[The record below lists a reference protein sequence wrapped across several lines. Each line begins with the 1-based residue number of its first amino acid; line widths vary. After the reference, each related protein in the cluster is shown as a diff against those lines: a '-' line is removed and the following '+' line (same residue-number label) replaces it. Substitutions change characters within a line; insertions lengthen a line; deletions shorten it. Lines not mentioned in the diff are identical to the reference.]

1 MPSTSERSR
10 HTARVIGLA
19 VVAIALAALAG
30 LAIVRLPAPVV
41 ERLLQD
47 DVRALAALWQ
57 KRLLVRLTAGPDTFV
72 EATLSYA
79 DHRILDPITLSSDI
93 YRFKLLDAGGTVFWS
108 SRPADIGTTVTDP
121 HFAALVAQ
129 GEAYYQLASKP
140 ASEVDGLS
148 LHTLHLDRTTPRLV
162 AEIYTPVVR
171 DGVFIGAIEFYD
183 DVTDSYATFVTRV
196 RAVLF
201 AIVGAAGLLLLVTM
215 TVVLRA
221 GKLRLREVSARAA
234 LEHDLM
240 QQQNSLMREVRLLGE
255 LNEWLQSSRSL
266 DELFAMVA
274 RFMGHM
280 IPNSNGSIYVY
291 SNSRNV
297 LDGAASWNGGV
308 HDAHIHP
315 EDCWGLR
322 RGRTYAFGHGEIEF
336 TCAHVHEAHPRPYVC
351 FPILAH
357 GETVGMMHMMAQPG
371 TRLADFEAQRRL
383 AQMSAEQISLAI
395 ANVRMRDQLHHQAIR
410 DPLTGLF
417 NRRHM
422 TDTLRRLI
430 ATRAA
435 DPFSVISIDIDHFK
449 LFNDNHGHDAG
460 DMVLRAVGEA
470 LMQACDGD
478 EIACRM
484 GGEEL
489 MLLLPGVELA
499 AAAARA
505 EAVRLAVAAIAVR
518 YGDKTLPRISIS
530 IGVAQYPVHGRMP
543 QDVIRAADDAL
554 YVAKAKGRNQVI
566 LAGERPTTAKAPPAS
581 GRAAASALSA
591 SGMGAASAPGPA
603 VSPPPP
609 AAPAPAIAHPATPG
623 QNGIAPPNA
632 I

>member
-1 MPSTSERSR
+1 MPQTNHHRR
-10 HTARVIGLA
+10 HVGPLIGMTLA
-19 VVAIALAALAG
+19 AIALAALAA

-41 ERLLQD
+41 ERMLQD
-47 DVRALAALWQ
+47 DVRAQAQLWQ

-72 EATLSYA
+72 NAITSDA

-93 YRFKLLDAGGTVFWS
+93 YRFKLLDTGGRVFWS
-108 SRPADIGTTVTDP
+108 SRPADIGLTVTDRY
-121 HFAALVAQ
+121 FADIVAT
-129 GEAYYQLASKP
+129 GEVYYQLATKP
-140 ASEVDGLS
+140 AAEVDGLS
-148 LHTLHLDRTTPRLV
+148 LHTLHLDRTAPRLV

-171 DGVFIGAIEFYD
+171 DGVFLGAIEFYD
-183 DVTDSYATFVTRV
+183 DVTETHATFVARV
-196 RAVLF
+196 RTVITAIAAAVGVLF
-201 AIVGAAGLLLLVTM
+201 LASM
-215 TVVLRA
+215 TVVLRSGRA
-221 GKLRLREVSARAA
+221 RLREVSLRAA
-234 LEHDLM
+234 SEHALM
-240 QQQNSLMREVRLLGE
+240 QDQTRLMREVRLLGE

-266 DELFAMVA
+266 EELFAMVA
-274 RFMGHM
+274 RFMGHLM
-280 IPNSNGSIYVY
+280 PDSSGSIYVY
-291 SNSRNV
+291 SNSRDV

-322 RGRTYAFGHGEIEF
+322 RGRTYAFGSGEIEF
-336 TCAHVHEAHPRPYVC
+336 TCAHVHEPAPRPYFC

-357 GETVGMMHMMAQPG
+357 GETVGMMHLMAQPG
-371 TRLADFEAQRRL
+371 TSLADFESQRRL

-430 ATRAA
+430 ETRAA

-460 DMVLRAVGEA
+460 DMVLRAVGEV

-489 MLLLPGVELA
+489 MLLLPGVELTD
-499 AAAARA
+499 AAARA
-505 EAVRLAVAAIAVR
+505 EAVRLGVAAISVR
-518 YGDKTLPRISIS
+518 YGDKTLPRITIS
-530 IGVAQYPVHGRMP
+530 IGVAQYPEHGRMP

-554 YVAKAKGRNQVI
+554 YAAKAKGRNQVV
-566 LAGERPTTAKAPPAS
+566 LAGASPQPGNPEVPGGASPSARPGSGTQTAGAPD
-581 GRAAASALSA
+581 
-591 SGMGAASAPGPA
+591 GPA
-603 VSPPPP
+603 QAPSNGVLPPP
-609 AAPAPAIAHPATPG
+609 APPR
-623 QNGIAPPNA
+623 NGIAPPSA

>member
-1 MPSTSERSR
+1 MPNANQHRR
-10 HTARVIGLA
+10 HATRMIGMTVA
-19 VVAIALAALAG
+19 AIALAALAI

-47 DVRALAALWQ
+47 DVRAQAALWQ

-72 EATLSYA
+72 NAAVTFA

-93 YRFKLLDAGGTVFWS
+93 YRFKLLDADGGVFWS
-108 SRPADIGTTVTDP
+108 SRPADIGVTVTAP
-121 HFAALVAQ
+121 YFAAVVAQ
-129 GEAYYQLASKP
+129 GAVYYQLAAKP
-140 ASEVDGLS
+140 AAEVDGLS
-148 LHTLHLDRTTPRLV
+148 SHTLHLDRTAPRLV

-183 DVTDSYATFVTRV
+183 DVTDTHATFVARV
-196 RAVLF
+196 RTVIT
-201 AIVGAAGLLLLVTM
+201 AIAAAGGLLFVVSM
-215 TVVLRA
+215 VVVLRA
-221 GKLRLREVSARAA
+221 GRVRLREVSARAA
-234 LEHDLM
+234 TEHDLM
-240 QQQNSLMREVRLLGE
+240 QDQTRLMREVRLLGE

-266 DELFAMVA
+266 EELFAMVA
-274 RFMGHM
+274 RFMGHLM
-280 IPNSNGSIYVY
+280 PDSSGSIYVY
-291 SNSRNV
+291 SNSRDV
-297 LDGAASWNGGV
+297 LDGAASWNGGA

-322 RGRTYAFGHGEIEF
+322 RGRTYAYGHGEIEF
-336 TCAHVHEAHPRPYVC
+336 TCAHVHLASPRPYVC

-357 GETVGMMHMMAQPG
+357 GETVGMMHLMAQPG
-371 TRLADFEAQRRL
+371 TSLADFDAQRRL

-430 ATRAA
+430 ETRAA

-470 LMQACDGD
+470 LMQSCDGD
-478 EIACRM
+478 EIACRI

-489 MLLLPGVELA
+489 MLLLPTVELES
-499 AAAARA
+499 AAARA
-505 EAVRLAVAAIAVR
+505 EAVRLAVAAISVR

-530 IGVAQYPVHGRMP
+530 IGVAQYPAHGRMP

-554 YVAKAKGRNQVI
+554 YAAKAKGRNQVV
-566 LAGERPTTAKAPPAS
+566 LAGVAPELGRTDAAGSAPARALPAAVPTTATAPN
-581 GRAAASALSA
+581 AAASASA
-591 SGMGAASAPGPA
+591 DAISITAP
-603 VSPPPP
+603 
-609 AAPAPAIAHPATPG
+609 HRH
-623 QNGIAPPNA
+623 NGITP
-632 I
+632 IHGI

>member
-1 MPSTSERSR
+1 MPNANHHRR
-10 HTARVIGLA
+10 HATRLIGVTVA
-19 VVAIALAALAG
+19 AIALAALAF

-47 DVRALAALWQ
+47 DVRAQAALWQ
-57 KRLLVRLTAGPDTFV
+57 KRLLVRLTAGHDTFTDAAV
-72 EATLSYA
+72 SYA

-93 YRFKLLDAGGTVFWS
+93 YRFKLLDAGGRVFWS
-108 SRPADIGTTVTDP
+108 SRPADIGATVTDP
-121 HFAALVAQ
+121 YFAAVVAQ
-129 GEAYYQLASKP
+129 GAVYYQRAAKP
-140 ASEVDGLS
+140 ATEVDGLS
-148 LHTLHLDRTTPRLV
+148 LHTLHLDRTAPRLV

-183 DVTDSYATFVTRV
+183 DVTDTHATFVARV
-196 RAVLF
+196 RTVISAIAAAVGVLF
-201 AIVGAAGLLLLVTM
+201 FASM

-221 GKLRLREVSARAA
+221 GRARLREVSARAA
-234 LEHDLM
+234 IEHDLM
-240 QQQNSLMREVRLLGE
+240 QKQTSLMREVRLLGE

-266 DELFAMVA
+266 EELFAMVA
-274 RFMGHM
+274 RFMGHLM
-280 IPNSNGSIYVY
+280 PDSSGSIYVY
-291 SNSRNV
+291 SNSRDV

-322 RGRTYAFGHGEIEF
+322 RGRTYAYGHGEIEF
-336 TCAHVHEAHPRPYVC
+336 TCAHVHEPSPRPYVC

-357 GETVGMMHMMAQPG
+357 GETVGMMHLMAQSG
-371 TRLADFEAQRRL
+371 TRLADFDAQRRL

-430 ATRAA
+430 ETRAA

-460 DMVLRAVGEA
+460 DMVLRAVGEV

-489 MLLLPGVELA
+489 MLLLPGVELTD
-499 AAAARA
+499 AAARA
-505 EAVRLAVAAIAVR
+505 EAVRLGVAAISVR
-518 YGDKTLPRISIS
+518 YGDKTLPRITIS
-530 IGVAQYPVHGRMP
+530 IGVAQYPEHGRMP

-554 YVAKAKGRNQVI
+554 YAAKAKGRNQVV
-566 LAGERPTTAKAPPAS
+566 LAGVAPQIGTTDAPDRALARALPA
-581 GRAAASALSA
+581 AVTAIATAPN
-591 SGMGAASAPGPA
+591 GAASASA
-603 VSPPPP
+603 DAISIT
-609 AAPAPAIAHPATPG
+609 APHRH
-623 QNGIAPPNA
+623 NGITP
-632 I
+632 IHGI